1 MSLALS
7 FWVAT
12 LGVFF
17 YVFSVDPNVP
27 LFCELYLRKIRA
39 KVRGWIYMVQWNP
52 NLPWG
57 NYNIWREATKNSQE
71 IARELSKEFN
81 LPEE

>member
-1 MSLALS
+1 
-7 FWVAT
+7 
-12 LGVFF
+12 
-17 YVFSVDPNVP
+17 
-27 LFCELYLRKIRA
+27 
-39 KVRGWIYMVQWNP
+39 MVQWNP